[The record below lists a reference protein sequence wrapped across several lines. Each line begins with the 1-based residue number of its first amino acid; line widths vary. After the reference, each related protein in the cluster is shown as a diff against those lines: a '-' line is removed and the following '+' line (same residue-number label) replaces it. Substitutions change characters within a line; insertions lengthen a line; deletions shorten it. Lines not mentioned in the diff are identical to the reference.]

1 MARDRRYGRRPPG
14 DHERL
19 PDREPGERQ
28 RQGRTLRP
36 EVGPG
41 NSGLVVRGTQ
51 HRASAP
57 ALPRAVAI
65 VGNLIP
71 AALVDAWFDARGMD
85 RLGETGSASYNTTA
99 GAQRANDTTSPFL
112 PVRPVATARPSIDF
126 GGNWT
131 RIARLVWA
139 GNAVVDG
146 ANS

>member
-1 MARDRRYGRRPPG
+1 GTTVHTGLRGGQELQGCPYAGPNPAPRR
-14 DHERL
+14 RL
-19 PDREPGERQ
+19 FLQLGA
-28 RQGRTLRP
+28 T
-36 EVGPG
+36 
-41 NSGLVVRGTQ
+41 
-51 HRASAP
+51 
-57 ALPRAVAI
+57 

-112 PVRPVATARPSIDF
+112 TVRPVATTRPSIDF

-146 ANS
+146 ATSPVYGQIVSGVRIAAIGESG